1 MISDDNI
8 LSISEL
14 TNLIQRDLETNFAD
28 IAVEGEISNYK
39 LHSSGHKYFSLKDN
53 NSQISAVMWKGQ
65 RLSFVPEDGQKVIA
79 FGRLTVY
86 PPRGSY
92 QMQVNMMTP
101 KGIGDLFLQLEKLK
115 EKLKVQGYFELN
127 RKRQIPQF
135 PAIIGVSTSPTGA
148 AVRDIIS
155 TIRRRYPLAK
165 VYLRPTVVQGNDAA
179 PDIVKA
185 IKDLN
190 NQHCDVI
197 IVGRGG
203 GSIEDLW
210 AYNMEEVADAIYKS
224 KSPVI
229 SAVGHETD
237 FTIADLVADLRAAT
251 PTAAA
256 ELATPYKLDELINY
270 TSQQERNFNQ
280 IMFEKIDEIKLI
292 LNNFEKDRTKN
303 LIKSKLDYFYQ
314 KIDYSQD
321 SMQNQIKS
329 KIKELNYKINHF
341 EAELKSINPE
351 LPLKRGYAMLKRNG
365 KIVKSNEKLKLSD
378 KIEIIRQSQVNKA
391 VIINKNQED
400 LF

>member
-53 NSQISAVMWKGQ
+53 NAQISAVMWKGQ

-92 QMQVNMMTP
+92 QMQVNLMTP

-115 EKLKVQGYFELN
+115 EKLKVQGYFDLN
-127 RKRQIPQF
+127 RKKQIPQF
-135 PAIIGVSTSPTGA
+135 PSIIGVSTSPTGA
-148 AVRDIIS
+148 AVRDIIT

-185 IKDLN
+185 IRELN
-190 NQHCDVI
+190 SQNCDVI
-197 IVGRGG
+197 IIGRGG

-210 AYNMEEVADAIYKS
+210 AYNMEEVANAIYKS
-224 KSPVI
+224 NSSII

-256 ELATPYKLDELINY
+256 ELATPYKIDDLLNY
-270 TSQQERNFNQ
+270 ISQQERN
-280 IMFEKIDEIKLI
+280 ITDIIYEKIDEIKLT
-292 LNNFEKDRTKN
+292 LTDFEKDRTKN

-314 KIDYSQD
+314 KIDYTQD
-321 SMQNQIKS
+321 TIQNQIKS
-329 KIKELNYKINHF
+329 KIKELNYKINNF

-351 LPLKRGYAMLKRNG
+351 MPLKRGYAMLKRNG